1 MKRFF
6 SVRFVILLIVGLAIA
21 YYFHITRKRNV
32 DGNAELKVELSDL
45 KSEWLALRLQE
56 GESAYAKEKLI
67 EVNKRIESLNDEAAE
82 IRQSVS
88 TEQLAVES
96 LEKRKKALFFE
107 YREQVRRQAK
117 GLRFDKM
124 TTPQGKRYEN
134 IEITEVRP
142 DGISFRF
149 GSDGSA
155 SLLDDVVF
163 FILGILL
170 LKLSMLVLKLSIG
183 RLDYLVI
190 LFSFPQLYF
199 RLFK

>member
-6 SVRFVILLIVGLAIA
+6 SVRYLILLIAGLAIA
-21 YYFHITRKRNV
+21 YYFHITRKRNA
-32 DGNAELKVELSDL
+32 DGNAELKIELSDL
-45 KSEWLALRLQE
+45 KSEWIALRVQE

-155 SLLDDVVF
+155 SAR
-163 FILGILL
+163 GIGLHEIP
-170 LKLSMLVLKLSIG
+170 KEWI
-183 RLDYLVI
+183 DYFMYTDAEVAEA
-190 LFSFPQLYF
+190 
-199 RLFK
+199 RAKAK